1 MADGKLAP
9 FVFCASLKGNI
20 VDLGFNPSRGVALMV
35 NKISNSS
42 ISRPPPPSLSG
53 GWSTFPATQH
63 AKSSYKEF
71 YLAIKVAPDGIH
83 RH

>member
-1 MADGKLAP
+1 
-9 FVFCASLKGNI
+9 
-20 VDLGFNPSRGVALMV
+20 MV